1 MVSAIDIR
9 TPSPRGFFPDEGFDC
24 WPVADV

>member
-9 TPSPRGFFPDEGFDC
+9 TASPRGFFPDEGLDC
-24 WPVADV
+24 WPVAEV